1 MRLHHLRVTAFGPF
15 PGTEEIDF
23 DELCEAGLF
32 LLTGPTGAGKTT
44 ILDAVC
50 FALYGSVPGVRG
62 VKTLK
67 SQHAPDDV
75 RPEIE
80 LDFSVRGRR
89 FVVRRSPEWARPKR
103 RGTGITTENAR
114 ATLIETT
121 SGEEH
126 LLSSRAQEVGH
137 FIGDL
142 VGMQSTQFVQVAML
156 PQGDFQRFLRASS
169 QERHEVLQHLFRTDR
184 FSRIEEW
191 VHEHSRRLGQRSAEG
206 QGAVVRVLDT
216 VADRSATECPEEL
229 SGEALVSAEAQQ
241 RASDWMGGLVES
253 ATSTYTSARDRHKAA
268 MAIAADARA
277 RHQEALRV
285 SGLLDRRD
293 QARAT
298 LADLEHDNE
307 SADRARRRIAADE
320 RAARCLPLLRM
331 LDTAV
336 SDRERATTTWEEA
349 REQLQQLDL
358 GDLALSSPVTP
369 DALTELEQQVR
380 ARSTRLEALLPR
392 EAELISTRR
401 ELADVEAALEEAGV
415 SHASATARLE
425 KLPADLETAREHASS
440 LAADAGRTE
449 ALTLEVEQASRRRD
463 AAQDAERCAE
473 SLAGL
478 RDAEREARDRAADA
492 RDRVQDLTA
501 RRLAGI
507 AAELAGQLELGRA
520 CQVCGCTEHP
530 HPARASDDAVTE
542 AEQADAQAAY
552 ETRQAAYTA
561 ATGKLLRTEERL
573 EALRAAAEDLSSA
586 DAQGRLDHLDKALRK
601 AQQARDSLPAAEAA
615 VARLVAEREDLTRAV
630 HELATDVATAT
641 QTVSVHR
648 RTIQS
653 LTSEISAALGVA
665 GGHEGTTVSLA
676 DEAARFDEHAT
687 ALSRA
692 REALCDHEAAVAR
705 AEELE
710 SHARASAREHGF
722 DDVPALRAAV
732 LDAEDRTG
740 LESLLEARDQAAAR
754 ARAVLEDEEVR
765 ALEAETAPDLSALAT
780 ALGEAEE
787 QEAAAAKVRH
797 QREEVVEA
805 LGRLRDRLEDAF
817 SRWAPAREEFR
828 RADALSKLVRGMGG
842 DNQLQMR
849 LSAYVLATRL
859 DQVVAAANE
868 RLAHMRDQRYL
879 LQRTGRAA
887 RRGSQA
893 GLGLEVVDQWTGD
906 VREPTT
912 LSGGETFVVSLA
924 LALGLADVVT
934 YEAGGTEIE
943 TLFVDEGFGTLDADT
958 LDDVMDRLDDLR
970 AGGRAVGVVSHVSEM
985 RNRIPTQ
992 LHVEKRRDG
1001 STVRVRT
1008 AVG

>member
-15 PGTEEIDF
+15 PGVEAIDF
-23 DELCEAGLF
+23 DELCDAGLF

-62 VKTLK
+62 VKALK

-75 RPEIE
+75 RPEVE

-103 RGTGITTENAR
+103 RGAGMTTENAR
-114 ATLIETT
+114 ATLVETT
-121 SGEEH
+121 NGEEH

-142 VGMQSTQFVQVAML
+142 VGMQATQFVQVAML
-156 PQGDFQRFLRASS
+156 PQGDFQKFLRASS

-191 VHEHSRRLGQRSAEG
+191 VHEHSRSLGQRSAEE
-206 QGAVVRVLDT
+206 QGAVVRVLDML
-216 VADRSATECPEEL
+216 ADRAGTECPEVL
-229 SGEALVSAEAQQ
+229 SGEALVSSEAQQ
-241 RASDWMGGLVES
+241 RAADWVAGLVES
-253 ATSTYTSARDRHKAA
+253 ATSAYTAARERHEAA
-268 MAIAADARA
+268 VATAADVRA

-285 SGLLDRRD
+285 SGVLDRRD
-293 QARAT
+293 QARTT
-298 LADLEHDNE
+298 LAELEGDSE

-331 LDTAV
+331 LDKAV
-336 SDRERATTTWEEA
+336 TDRDRATATWEDA
-349 REQLQQLDL
+349 HAQLQHRDL
-358 GDLALSSPVTP
+358 GDLVLPSPVTP
-369 DALTELEQQVR
+369 DALTELEQRVR
-380 ARSTRLEALLPR
+380 ARSTRLGTLLPR
-392 EAELISTRR
+392 EAELISARR
-401 ELADVEAALEEAGV
+401 ELTDVEAALEEATR
-415 SHASATARLE
+415 SHSAATARLE
-425 KLPADLETAREHASS
+425 KLPADLESARERATS
-440 LAADAGRTE
+440 LAADAGRAD
-449 ALTLEVEQASRRRD
+449 ALALEVEQAGRRRD

-473 SLAGL
+473 SLAEL

-492 RDRVQDLTA
+492 RDLVQDLTA

-520 CQVCGCTEHP
+520 CQVCGSIEHP

-552 ETRQAAYTA
+552 ENRQAAYTA
-561 ATGKLLRTEERL
+561 ATGELLRAEERL
-573 EALRAAAEDLSSA
+573 GALRTAAEGLSVGQ
-586 DAQGRLDHLDKALRK
+586 AQARVDELVGGLRE
-601 AQQARDSLPAAEAA
+601 AQQARDVLSAAQDE
-615 VARLVAEREDLTRAV
+615 VARLVGEHEDLTRTV
-630 HELATDVATAT
+630 HELATRVATAT
-641 QTVSVHR
+641 QSVSTHR

-653 LTSEISAALGVA
+653 LTSEISAVL
-665 GGHEGTTVSLA
+665 GTTGGPEDSPVSLA
-676 DEAARFDEHAT
+676 DEAARLDEHAT

-692 REALCDHEAAVAR
+692 REALCDHEAAVAH

-710 SHARASAREHGF
+710 SHARASALEHGF
-722 DDVPALRAAV
+722 DEVATLRAAV
-732 LDAEDRTG
+732 LDDEERAG
-740 LESLLEARDQAAAR
+740 LESLLDARDRAAAR
-754 ARAVLEDEEVR
+754 ARAVLEDEQVR
-765 ALEAETAPDLSALAT
+765 ALEAETAPDLTALAT

-787 QEAAAAKVRH
+787 QEAVAVKVRH

-805 LGRLRDRLEDAF
+805 LGRLRGRLDRAF
-817 SRWAPAREEFR
+817 SDWAPVREEFR
-828 RADALSKLVRGMGG
+828 RADAMSKLVRGMGG

-887 RRGSQA
+887 RKGSQA

-992 LHVEKRRDG
+992 LHVDKHRDG
-1001 STVRVRT
+1001 SSVRVRT

>member
-15 PGTEEIDF
+15 PGVEEVDF
-23 DELCEAGLF
+23 DELCDAGLF

-62 VKTLK
+62 VKALK
-67 SQHAPDDV
+67 SQHARDDV
-75 RPEIE
+75 RPEVE

-89 FVVRRSPEWARPKR
+89 FVVRRSPEWTRPKR
-103 RGTGITTENAR
+103 RGTGVTTENAR
-114 ATLIETT
+114 ATLLERTG
-121 SGEEH
+121 GEEH

-156 PQGDFQRFLRASS
+156 PQGDFQKFLRASS

-191 VHEHSRRLGQRSAEG
+191 VHDHSRSLGQRSADG
-206 QGAVVRVLDT
+206 QSAVVRVLDT
-216 VADRSATECPEEL
+216 VAERSGTDCPEEL
-229 SGEALVSAEAQQ
+229 SGEALVSSEAQE
-241 RASDWMGGLVES
+241 RATDWVADLVEA
-253 ATSTYTSARDRHKAA
+253 ATSAYVSARDQHEAA
-268 MAIAADARA
+268 AATAVAARA
-277 RHQEALRV
+277 QHQEAVRL
-285 SGLLDRRD
+285 SGVLDRRD

-298 LADLEHDNE
+298 LADLARDSDTAEQ
-307 SADRARRRIAADE
+307 ARRRIAADE
-320 RAARCLPLLRM
+320 QAARCLPLLGM
-331 LDTAV
+331 LDTATA
-336 SDRERATTTWEEA
+336 DRERATTTWDDA
-349 REQLQQLDL
+349 HEQLQQLDL
-358 GDLALSSPVTP
+358 GDLALPCPVTAE
-369 DALTELEQQVR
+369 ALTELEQRVR
-380 ARSTRLEALLPR
+380 ARSSRLEALLPR
-392 EAELISTRR
+392 ERELSSARR
-401 ELADVEAALEEAGV
+401 ELADVEGVLEEAIR
-415 SHASATARLE
+415 SHSSATARLE
-425 KLPADLETAREHASS
+425 MLPAELESARERVSS
-440 LAADAGRTE
+440 LAAVAARADALAIE
-449 ALTLEVEQASRRRD
+449 MEQARRRRD
-463 AAQDAERCAE
+463 AASEAERCAE

-478 RDAEREARDRAADA
+478 RDNEREARDRAADA
-492 RDRVQDLTA
+492 RDHVQELTA
-501 RRLAGI
+501 RRLAGV
-507 AAELAGQLELGRA
+507 AAELAGQLEQGRA
-520 CQVCGCTEHP
+520 CQVCGSVEHP
-530 HPARASDDAVTE
+530 HPAQPSDDAVTE
-542 AEQADAQAAY
+542 AAQADAQAAY
-552 ETRQAAYTA
+552 DARHDAYTT
-561 ATGKLLRTEERL
+561 ATGELLRAEERL
-573 EALRAAAEDLSSA
+573 EGLRAAAEHLSAA
-586 DAQGRLDHLDKALRK
+586 DAQARVDGLATALRE
-601 AQQARDSLPAAEAA
+601 AQEARAALVAAEEEVTALA
-615 VARLVAEREDLTRAV
+615 GSQAELTRTV
-630 HELATDVATAT
+630 HELATQIATAT
-641 QTVSVHR
+641 QSATVHHQTI
-648 RTIQS
+648 RT
-653 LTSEISAALGVA
+653 LASEIAAALGRSEDA
-665 GGHEGTTVSLA
+665 EGPLVTLA
-676 DEAARFDEHAT
+676 EEGARLDRLVT
-687 ALSRA
+687 ALSSA
-692 REALCDHEAAVAR
+692 REALCDHEAARAR

-710 SHARASAREHGF
+710 SHARESAVEHGF
-722 DDVPALRAAV
+722 EGVGALRAAV
-732 LDAEDRTG
+732 LDHDEREG
-740 LESLLEARDQAAAR
+740 LAARLEARDHAAAR
-754 ARAVLEDEEVR
+754 ARAVLDDEEVR
-765 ALEAETAPDLSALAT
+765 ALGTERAPDLAVLAAASA
-780 ALGEAEE
+780 EAEE
-787 QEAAAAKVRH
+787 LEAAAAKVWH

-805 LGRLRDRLEDAF
+805 LGRLGRRLEEAF
-817 SRWAPAREEFR
+817 AAWAPVREEFR
-828 RADALSKLVRGMGG
+828 RADAMSKLVRGMGA

-992 LHVEKRRDG
+992 LHVEKHRDG